1 MKKHHYD
8 ITIIGAGL
16 IGLCMSSMLSTLN
29 KKILLIDKNSIN
41 SKNYLLNDIR
51 TTAISQGT
59 KRILENLK
67 IWHKIK
73 EYSQPIKKI
82 DVLESTSNKRIVFDS
97 KDLGEGD
104 LGYIVSNSVLKKELS
119 LIHI

>member
-16 IGLCMSSMLSTLN
+16 IGLCMSSMLAGLN
-29 KKILLIDKNSIN
+29 KKILIIDKKSVK
-41 SKNYLLNDIR
+41 SKDFLFDDIR

-67 IWHKIK
+67 IWHKIR
-73 EYSQPIKKI
+73 EFSQPIKKLTFWNLLLI
-82 DVLESTSNKRIVFDS
+82 N
-97 KDLGEGD
+97 
-104 LGYIVSNSVLKKELS
+104 ELS
-119 LIHI
+119 LIQMI